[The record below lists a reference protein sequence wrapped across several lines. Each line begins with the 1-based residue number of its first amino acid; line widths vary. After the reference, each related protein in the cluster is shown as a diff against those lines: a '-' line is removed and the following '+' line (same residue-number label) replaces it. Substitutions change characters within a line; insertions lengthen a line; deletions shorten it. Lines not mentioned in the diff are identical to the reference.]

1 MTVEDIKAAIEQ
13 LPEPERLEL
22 ADWFDAMKN
31 RAWDA
36 EMERDFSPGGRGMR
50 LLEEVEADIR
60 EGRVKPMQEFLAET
74 KARRRSQSKA
84 HSNRSQKCAK

>member
-84 HSNRSQKCAK
+84 HS

>member
-22 ADWFDAMKN
+22 ADWLDEMRN

-36 EMERDFSPGGRGMR
+36 EMERDFSSGGQGMR

-60 EGRVKPMQEFLAET
+60 EGRVKPMDEFLTEA
-74 KARRRSQSKA
+74 KARRHSQSKS
-84 HSNRSQKCAK
+84 HSS

>member
-22 ADWFDAMKN
+22 ADWLDAMRN

-36 EMERDFSPGGRGMR
+36 EMERDFSSGGRGMR

-60 EGRVKPMQEFLAET
+60 EGRVKPLEEFLAEA
-74 KARRRSQSKA
+74 KASRHSQSKS
-84 HSNRSQKCAK
+84 HSS

>member
-22 ADWFDAMKN
+22 AYWFDAMKN

-36 EMERDFSPGGRGMR
+36 EMERDFSPGGRVMR
-50 LLEEVEADIR
+50 LLEEVEADIC

-74 KARRRSQSKA
+74 KARRRSQSKS
-84 HSNRSQKCAK
+84 HS